1 MATLINGTKI
11 ALELK
16 NEIAKKVQ
24 NIIQKYNVTPSIT
37 TIIVGD
43 NEASIMY
50 VNKKYEEATKI
61 GINAKIIR
69 LSKNITDEEI
79 RDIIFKLN
87 ADNYVHA
94 ILLQLPLPTH
104 LDKFRV
110 INYIDSKKDV
120 DGLTTINAGK
130 ISTNNL
136 QNALIPCT
144 PQGCIALAK
153 SVISD
158 FIGKNVLVV
167 GKSNLVGKPLADMLL
182 NMGCTVTIAHKNTLN
197 LLQYSKTADIIF
209 VAAGSP
215 NLITGDM
222 LKKDAV
228 IIDVGISRINGKIV
242 GDCNYESCNKIASFI
257 TPVPGGVGPMTIA
270 YLLFNTIL
278 CCENSLV

>member
-24 NIIQKYNVTPSIT
+24 NIIQKYNVTPSIA

-50 VNKKYEEATKI
+50 VNKKYQEATKI
-61 GINAKIIR
+61 GINAQIIR

-79 RDIIFKLN
+79 RDIIFELN
-87 ADNYVHA
+87 TDNSVHA
-94 ILLQLPLPTH
+94 ILLQLPLPAH

-153 SVISD
+153 SVVPD

-182 NMGCTVTIAHKNTLN
+182 NMGCTVTIAHKNTTN
-197 LLQYSKTADIIF
+197 LLQLSKIADIVF

-215 NLITGDM
+215 NLITGGM

-228 IIDVGISRINGKIV
+228 VIDVGISRINGKIV
-242 GDCNYESCNKIASFI
+242 GDCDYESCDKIASFI

-270 YLLFNTIL
+270 
-278 CCENSLV
+278 